1 MRLELVPAHTE
12 DPKKLSKVCLSVLEQ
27 GTSIRPG
34 DGEENQKGAEP
45 MKKRNPEFANNFH
58 LAATLAANELKAKR
72 RKEDLAFVAF
82 VVIGSGFFLAAGAVV
97 AMAF

>member
-1 MRLELVPAHTE
+1 
-12 DPKKLSKVCLSVLEQ
+12 
-27 GTSIRPG
+27 
-34 DGEENQKGAEP
+34 

-72 RKEDLAFVAF
+72 RKEDLAFAAF
-82 VVIGSGFFLAAGAVV
+82 VLIGAGFVSAVGYCA